1 MTEQPGPEPPFG
13 QQQPPYPPLYFP
25 PTPGYPVP
33 GYPGYYNAPY
43 GRHPVTGEPLSEK
56 SKVIAGL
63 LQLLGLIGVLGIGR
77 IYIGDMALGIT
88 QLVSGLLL
96 GILTCGVGFILPVIW
111 GIIDSALIFSDK
123 ARDAQGRPLRDG
135 L

>member
-1 MTEQPGPEPPFG
+1 MTEPRSPY
-13 QQQPPYPPLYFP
+13 QPPWGPQGQPLYFP

-33 GYPGYYNAPY
+33 GYPGHYNAPY

-63 LQLLGLIGVLGIGR
+63 LQLLGLVGVLGIGR
-77 IYIGDMALGIT
+77 IYIGDTALGIT

-96 GILTCGVGFILPVIW
+96 GFATCGVGFVLPVIW
-111 GIIDSALIFSDK
+111 GIIDSVLIFSDK